1 MANEANEST
10 QWLYDQL
17 KGKGYNVGKDVNEFD
32 NLMRNNAESR
42 QWAYDTATKSGLNV
56 GKDINEFS
64 SLVGGVSTA
73 APTPKQAEAPAPAA
87 APEQPKATSYFK
99 LRRGGKD
106 FTVSTDEVNLYGGL
120 YDWAKAHPGA
130 PLRVYMQGTNESGKP
145 FDGHV
150 DLSVAHDRSKKR
162 GYKYTTTDKP
172 IEIPPQERWKPTQQQ
187 KMAMSMQLQQLQQ
200 QSDALFEQSR
210 ERMQNMSDYYRS
222 NRSLGF
228 QTVEGKPV
236 FNPETGKMEKT
247 YLTPSGNRT
256 TSKAVADMET
266 MDYRRAMAAADMSVG
281 AQIRRGEAELAE
293 LRRQLNESADRVYKE
308 WEKDYKENT
317 APLAA
322 VLAANTYVP
331 RQQADKENSA
341 LRVAIRQRKS
351 SSKICMRSET
361 GKWVRMSAFGVVSVV
376 LYPITVH
383 GISA

>member
-1 MANEANEST
+1 MATDNKRK
-10 QWLYDQL
+10 LYDALSQDYDMGSYEQFCADL
-17 KGKGYNVGKDVNEFD
+17 NDEGKRRKLYDATSQDYDLGTWDSF
-32 NLMRNNAESR
+32 SR
-42 QWAYDTATKSGLNV
+42 QLGYGQATTSAPA
-56 GKDINEFS
+56 S
-64 SLVGGVSTA
+64 S
-73 APTPKQAEAPAPAA
+73 PAPAA
-87 APEQPKATSYFK
+87 APEQPKSTTSYFK

-106 FTVSTDEVNLYGGL
+106 FTVSTDEVNAAGGL

-172 IEIPPQERWKPTQQQ
+172 IEIPPQEQWKPTKQQ
-187 KMAMSMQLQQLQQ
+187 KRAMSMQLQQLQQ
-200 QSDALFEQSR
+200 QGDALFEQSR
-210 ERMQNMSDYYRS
+210 ERIQNMSDYYRS
-222 NRSLGF
+222 NHSLGF

-266 MDYRRAMAAADMSVG
+266 MNYRRAMAAADMSVG

-308 WEKDYKENT
+308 WEKTTKKT
-317 APLAA
+317 PLHSPPFSPPIPMYLDSKRTKRTRLC
-322 VLAANTYVP
+322 VSLSV
-331 RQQADKENSA
+331 K
-341 LRVAIRQRKS
+341 RKS
-351 SSKICMRSET
+351 SSKIYMKRET

-376 LYPITVH
+376 PCPITVH